1 MKFSVDVVLR
11 VIGSALVI
19 LSYFVILHISTSLG
33 AIMMFIADA
42 ISVPYFIRTKS
53 WDVVLMLSFLLCIS
67 LSKVL

>member
-1 MKFSVDVVLR
+1 MKYSVDVVLR